1 MSAFI
6 QKDDSDKEIMF
17 LFVKKK
23 KAFSLSVNVPLA
35 DVLWDSRPLRLSTS
49 RHFLPGIRGLVI
61 SLPITL
67 ARQRLTWP
75 RRAFVHLG

>member
-6 QKDDSDKEIMF
+6 QKDDSDKEIIF
-17 LFVKKK
+17 LFIKKK
-23 KAFSLSVNVPLA
+23 ISLSVNVPLA

-49 RHFLPGIRGLVI
+49 CHFLPGIRGLLI

-75 RRAFVHLG
+75 RHAFVHLG